1 MWNILPVKL
10 IKIFYNN
17 VDIEKLLW
25 YHDHILIQHIRRIKK
40 MIKKIFAVAT
50 AAVMTFAMSVS
61 AFAAGSIDAN
71 EQKILD
77 ELNAKKVPA
86 EYVTQAKN
94 YFEKDDVTVTAD
106 QATAIIANIDDAAQI
121 AKSAGI
127 KTKADLDKASAAT
140 IDSIVAKASA
150 AAKVINL
157 TVSYDAKKGVATIK
171 DTKGNVVATTNVGTK
186 KTGAD
191 STSTIAVVSFL
202 GLAVAVL
209 AVVTKKNAK
218 AEA

>member
-1 MWNILPVKL
+1 
-10 IKIFYNN
+10 
-17 VDIEKLLW
+17 
-25 YHDHILIQHIRRIKK
+25 

-61 AFAAGSIDAN
+61 AFAAGTIDAN

-106 QATAIIANIDDAAQI
+106 QATQIIANIDDAANI

-140 IDSIVAKASA
+140 IDAIVAKASA

-171 DTKGNVVATTNVGTK
+171 DAKGNVVATTNVGTK

>member
-1 MWNILPVKL
+1 
-10 IKIFYNN
+10 
-17 VDIEKLLW
+17 
-25 YHDHILIQHIRRIKK
+25 

-50 AAVMTFAMSVS
+50 AAVMTFAMSIS
-61 AFAAGSIDAN
+61 AFAAGTIDAN

-106 QATAIIANIDDAAQI
+106 QATTIIANIDDAAQI
-121 AKSAGI
+121 AKTAGI
-127 KTKADLDKASAAT
+127 KSADDLAKASTAT
-140 IDSIVAKASA
+140 IDAIVAKASA
-150 AAKVINL
+150 AAKVVDL
-157 TVSYDAKKGVATIK
+157 TVSYDAKNGTATVK